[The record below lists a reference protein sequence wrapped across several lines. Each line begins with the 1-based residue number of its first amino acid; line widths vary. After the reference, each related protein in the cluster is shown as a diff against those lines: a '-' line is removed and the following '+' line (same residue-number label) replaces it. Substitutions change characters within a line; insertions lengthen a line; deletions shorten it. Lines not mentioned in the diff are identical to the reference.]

1 MMLCIQ
7 EDRLANSGC
16 SLIIIIYNNNIR
28 QVPGIATQRVSV
40 VDSDPLA
47 TVLLPFQ
54 VMINKVYNPG
64 IVGGGSGGVI
74 LVVTRKDCRGMG
86 V

>member
-1 MMLCIQ
+1 MTLCIQ
-7 EDRLANSGC
+7 EHRLAHSGC
-16 SLIIIIYNNNIR
+16 SHIIIIYNNNIQ
-28 QVPGIATQRVSV
+28 QVPGISTQWVSV

-47 TVLLPFQ
+47 MVLLPFQ

-64 IVGGGSGGVI
+64 IVGGGRGGVI
-74 LVVTRKDCRGMG
+74 LVVTRIDCWGMG